1 MQSLFLIAIIAPRL
15 SGMVF
20 NRVLG
25 RISKSSMIDWS
36 STSGAEFPVV
46 LKDFVDK
53 IDDYK
58 QDQPMMPTGQFDIY
72 DWF

>member
-1 MQSLFLIAIIAPRL
+1 MQSLFLLAIIAPRL

-20 NRVLG
+20 NRVPG
-25 RISKSSMIDWS
+25 KVFKSSKIDSNS
-36 STSGAEFPVV
+36 SSGAEFPVV

-58 QDQPMMPTGQFDIY
+58 QDQPIMPTGAFDIY